1 MKENWMVSA
10 IIEDVKIPKMF
21 KIEQEFENQHI
32 CPEAIGSHIESLL
45 TQEAFSKTIK
55 EGMRIGITA
64 GSRGIRNVVL
74 ITRSIV
80 EFVQAKGAKPYIL
93 AAMGSHG
100 GSTSEGQRA
109 ILEGLGITEQSMG
122 CPILSDMAVVLIG
135 KHEEGGEVYLS
146 RDAMGMDGIIVSCR
160 IKPHTCFRGPYES
173 GIMKMM
179 TIGLGKQKGADT
191 CHKAGFGLM
200 DKNIP
205 LYGKAILENAPILFA
220 VAVVENA
227 FEDTYDIF
235 AVEKE
240 LIVEKEPE
248 YQQLSKTLLPRIPF
262 GKCDVLVCDTIG
274 KNFSGSG
281 MDSNI
286 TGTYPTPFVEGIEGS
301 ISPQRVAV
309 LDLSE
314 ESHHNGCGCGMAHA
328 TTQRFFKK
336 MDFEQT
342 YPNVLT
348 STVIENVRIPMVL
361 KNDREALQVCIKT
374 SCNVGEEGIRI
385 IRIMN
390 TTHINRMY
398 VSQAYYEEIKD
409 NPKLKILCEPQEAQ
423 FTEEGAFIDLGNF

>member
-1 MKENWMVSA
+1 MVSE
-10 IIEDVKIPKMF
+10 IIENVQIPKMF
-21 KIEQEFENQHI
+21 KIEQAFEERHI
-32 CPEAIGSHIESLL
+32 SPEAIQPHIEALL
-45 TQEAFSKTIK
+45 SKDAFCRTMKP
-55 EGMRIGITA
+55 GMRIGITA

-80 EFVQAKGAKPYIL
+80 DFVKKQGAQPIVL

-109 ILEGLGITEQSMG
+109 ILEGLGITEASMG
-122 CPILSDMAVVLIG
+122 CPILSDMDVVVIG
-135 KHEEGGEVYLS
+135 KNEEGGDVYLS

-179 TIGLGKQKGADT
+179 TIGLGKQKGADI

-200 DKNIP
+200 AKNIP
-205 LYGKAILENAPILFA
+205 LFGKAILDHAPILFA

-227 FEDTYDIF
+227 FEDTYDII
-235 AVEKE
+235 AIEKE
-240 LIVEKEPE
+240 QIVDEEPY
-248 YQQLSKTLLPRIPF
+248 YQKLSKTLLPSIPF
-262 GKCDVLVCDTIG
+262 SKCDVLVCDTIG

-286 TGTYPTPFVEGIEGS
+286 TGTYPTPFVEGIEGA

-309 LDLSE
+309 LDLSD
-314 ESHHNGCGCGMAHA
+314 ESHHNGCGCGMAQA

-361 KNDREALQVCIKT
+361 KNDKEALQVCIKT
-374 SCNVGEEGIRI
+374 SCNVGSEGIRI

-390 TTHINRMY
+390 TTNINRMY
-398 VSQAYYEEIKD
+398 VSEAYYGEVKD
-409 NPKLKILCEPQEAQ
+409 NPKIKILSEPAEAR
-423 FTEEGAFIDLGNF
+423 FDEEGNFGDLGEF